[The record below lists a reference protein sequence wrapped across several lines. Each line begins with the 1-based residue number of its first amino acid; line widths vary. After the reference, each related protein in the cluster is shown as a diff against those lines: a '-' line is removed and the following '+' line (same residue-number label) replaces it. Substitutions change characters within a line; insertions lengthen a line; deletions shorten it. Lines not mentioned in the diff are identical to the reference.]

1 MSLERWT
8 YVVRL
13 RLRSI
18 FRRGRIEEELA
29 EEIQDH
35 LAREAGEQMARGLPP
50 DAARG
55 EALRR
60 FGGVE
65 QIKERSRDVHHVRLL
80 HDLLQD
86 LRYAAR
92 VLRRSP
98 GFTAVAVLSLTLG
111 IGANSAIVRLLD
123 AVRLRTLPVAAPFEL
138 ALVRVANRAWN
149 GEFSGRYAE
158 MTYPQWERLRA
169 SQQSFSGLAA
179 WSEATFDLA
188 TRGKSRFAEN
198 ALWVSGDFFNVLGV
212 RPALGRV
219 LTAADDVKGCGAP
232 RVVLSHAFW
241 LREFG
246 GDRSVLAKSL
256 AINGHRLDVVGVTE
270 AGFFGVEV
278 GRSFDFA
285 VPLCADGLI
294 NGDANRLERRSS
306 WWLGVMGRLKDGWS
320 LAQADAHLA
329 SLSPALFRD
338 TLPAGWSPQDT
349 ADYLGFK
356 LGAFPGAAGVS
367 RLRQEYDT
375 PLALLLALAGIVLLI
390 ACANLANLLLARGG
404 AREREM
410 AVRLALGASRA
421 RLMRQLLTESLLLA
435 SIGAV
440 LSGWI
445 AYAFGL
451 AMVQTI
457 SSPVSPLFVD
467 LSTNWRLVA
476 FTAALAV
483 LTCILFGI
491 MPALRAA
498 GIAPGESM
506 KGGSR
511 QQAADAPRATLRR
524 GLVAAEVA
532 LSLLLLVGGLLFA
545 RSLFN
550 LLTLDAG
557 FRQEGI
563 LEADVDLTRLDLP
576 SAGLRVFRRELIDRV
591 RAIPGVDAAASA
603 SSVPLVGNWWRTIYA
618 DAVERERLGSSRANR
633 IGPGY
638 FETMGIAVRAGRD
651 FERSRHT
658 FVADRRNRQRRLCE
672 VLREGG
678 ASRVD
683 DPVRGAER
691 AAGRRRAD
699 RGPREQHEA
708 QQPPRGVRTD
718 RLPGRITAD
727 AAGSVRPDPHPVGSR
742 DGYADAR
749 RQPHARRRTRAHRV
763 PFSRLPGADPVF
775 ASARP
780 PYGRALR
787 VFRRPCRRAGHGRR
801 VRRHF
806 LLGRTTDARDR
817 HPSRARRRPRGHP
830 AAGAPR
836 GGGSPRRRSRARHA
850 ADVDLHADGARSSV
864 RASAG

>member
-1 MSLERWT
+1 
-8 YVVRL
+8 
-13 RLRSI
+13 
-18 FRRGRIEEELA
+18 
-29 EEIQDH
+29 
-35 LAREAGEQMARGLPP
+35 
-50 DAARG
+50 
-55 EALRR
+55 
-60 FGGVE
+60 
-65 QIKERSRDVHHVRLL
+65 
-80 HDLLQD
+80 
-86 LRYAAR
+86 
-92 VLRRSP
+92 
-98 GFTAVAVLSLTLG
+98 
-111 IGANSAIVRLLD
+111 
-123 AVRLRTLPVAAPFEL
+123 
-138 ALVRVANRAWN
+138 
-149 GEFSGRYAE
+149 

-651 FERSRHT
+651 FDDRDTPSSRIVAIVNDAFAKS
-658 FVADRRNRQRRLCE
+658 FVKGAPLGSTIRFEGPNGRPDVVARIVALVSNTKHNS
-672 VLREGG
+672 LREEFGPIVYLAESQQMQQGRFVQILIRSEVAMATLMPAVSRTLDG
-678 ASRVD
+678 AHEHIAFHFHDFQEQIRYSLLRDRLMAVLCGFFAALAAVLATVGVYGVISYSVVRRTHEIGIRLALGAGRGDILRLELREAAAVLGAGLVLGTLLTWICTRMARDLLFGLQPDDPGTLATGVAFMAVVAAAAALVPARRAARVD
-683 DPVRGAER
+683 PV
-691 AAGRRRAD
+691 
-699 RGPREQHEA
+699 
-708 QQPPRGVRTD
+708 V
-718 RLPGRITAD
+718 
-727 AAGSVRPDPHPVGSR
+727 
-742 DGYADAR
+742 
-749 RQPHARRRTRAHRV
+749 
-763 PFSRLPGADPVF
+763 
-775 ASARP
+775 
-780 PYGRALR
+780 ALR
-787 VFRRPCRRAGHGRR
+787 C
-801 VRRHF
+801 
-806 LLGRTTDARDR
+806 D
-817 HPSRARRRPRGHP
+817 
-830 AAGAPR
+830 
-836 GGGSPRRRSRARHA
+836 
-850 ADVDLHADGARSSV
+850 
-864 RASAG
+864 